1 MPDAGFTMTDVLSV
15 VSIGGTL
22 LVAGRVVFST
32 EAAVK
37 ALENNGSKH
46 DTQLNALIMSAGETK
61 ASHAA
66 LVERV
71 NSLNIAMENK
81 ASIESVAAVR
91 EAVESLR
98 REQEVANRS
107 VIQHLERIE
116 NKIEKR

>member
-1 MPDAGFTMTDVLSV
+1 MPDPGFTLTDVLSV

-37 ALENNGSKH
+37 ALENSNNKH
-46 DTQLNALIMSAGETK
+46 DNQLNSLIMSAGENK
-61 ASHAA
+61 AAHAA

-71 NSLNIAMENK
+71 NSLNMTMEQK

-98 REQEVANRS
+98 REQDAANKS